1 LPILIIVIAML
12 VFSFYWVSRKKKEGG
27 VGGNWVQFISIGKE
41 AGFSFKEVEMLR
53 QITVQC
59 SIEDSCSIF
68 TSQEKLDQC
77 IRAMVRNIRMSGE
90 SEDQGIQDFLSR
102 LYDYRKKIEADD
114 HSSGGGISNSRQ
126 MTDGQVLKILVSG
139 GGVYKSQIIKNSS
152 QFMTISRPVNPKAA
166 APTSWQGT
174 KISVYFWR
182 ENDAGYVFDT
192 QVTDE
197 VISLGV
203 SALKIA
209 HSDSLFRTQKRR
221 STRMKMNKQAF
232 LYLLKDDKPSYK
244 LEIDP
249 GLRCF
254 LEDLSDTGCAV
265 IVAGKTESGLRVKI
279 QFALD
284 NIPICISG
292 VVRSTSFKADT
303 NRSVLRIEADP
314 MPMEIRN
321 HILGQM
327 FGASQE
333 DDDDL
338 PFRVLDDEAAKMSSS
353 SNANPI
359 IDDPFIADAAA
370 DAVLHEETKLDD
382 KDFKVGDIKMDD
394 LF

>member
-1 LPILIIVIAML
+1 MLI
-12 VFSFYWVSRKKKEGG
+12 FGFYWVSRKKKEGVG
-27 VGGNWVQFISIGKE
+27 GGNWVQFISMGKE

-53 QITVQC
+53 QVTVQC

-68 TSQEKLDQC
+68 SSLEKLDQC
-77 IRAMVRNIRMSGE
+77 IRALVRNIRMSGE
-90 SEDQGIQDFLSR
+90 SEEQGIQDFLSR
-102 LYDYRKKIEADD
+102 LYDYRKKIESED
-114 HSSGGGISNSRQ
+114 HSSGSGISNSRQ
-126 MTDGQVLKILVSG
+126 MTDGQVLKILVAG
-139 GGVYKSQIIKNSS
+139 GGVYRSQIVKNTS
-152 QFMTISRPVNPKAA
+152 QFMTISRPVSQKSTSPI
-166 APTSWQGT
+166 SWQGT

-192 QVTDE
+192 EVLDE
-197 VISLGV
+197 VIASGV

-209 HSDSLFRTQKRR
+209 QSDSLFRTQKRK

-232 LYLLKDDKPSYK
+232 LYLIKDGQPSYK

-249 GLRCF
+249 GLRCL

-265 IVAGKTESGLRVKI
+265 VVAGKTEAGLRVKI

-284 NIPICISG
+284 NVPICISG
-292 VVRSTSFKADT
+292 IVRSTSFKADS

-314 MPMEIRN
+314 MPMETRN

-327 FGASQE
+327 FGASQD

-338 PFRVLDDEAAKMSSS
+338 PFRVLDDEAAKAISSS
-353 SNANPI
+353 KPSVI
-359 IDDPFIADAAA
+359 IEDPFIADAAA
-370 DAVLHEETKLDD
+370 DAVLHEQPKMDD
-382 KDFKVGDIKMDD
+382 REFKVGDLKMDD

>member
-1 LPILIIVIAML
+1 ML
-12 VFSFYWVSRKKKEGG
+12 VFGFYWLSRKKKEGG
-27 VGGNWVQFISIGKE
+27 GNWVHFISMGKE

-53 QITVQC
+53 QIAVQC
-59 SIEDSCSIF
+59 NIEDACSIY
-68 TSQEKLDQC
+68 TSQEQLDQC

-102 LYDYRKKIEADD
+102 LYDYRKKIESD
-114 HSSGGGISNSRQ
+114 SSSTGGSITNSRQ

-139 GGVYKSQIIKNSS
+139 GGVYRSQIVKNSS
-152 QFMTISRPVNPKAA
+152 QFMTISRPVNQKSA

-182 ENDAGYVFDT
+182 EDDAGYVFDS
-192 QVTDE
+192 QVLDE

-232 LYLLKDDKPSYK
+232 LYLIRDNKPSYK

-249 GLRCF
+249 GLKCV

-265 IVAGKTESGLRVKI
+265 IVAGKTESGLRVKV

-284 NIPICISG
+284 NTPICISG
-292 VVRSTSFKADT
+292 VVRSTSFKADI

-327 FGASQE
+327 FGASQD

-338 PFRVLDDEAAKMSSS
+338 PFRVLDDEAAKHSSGPS
-353 SNANPI
+353 AV
-359 IDDPFIADAAA
+359 IDDPFLADAAA
-370 DAVLHEETKLDD
+370 DAVLHEETKLDE
-382 KDFKVGDIKMDD
+382 KDMKIGDLKMDD